1 MNTFWGLLILIAV
14 MVAAVFCLFLW
25 KKGRMPILSE
35 EDEGSLVAQ
44 NSFLSQRSNPDN
56 ADFSFRL
63 SEIPGLDEE
72 EEARM
77 VEITDPE
84 VISRIDAVIPG
95 TLQVIANADAAH
107 AYGQALKSTGQVFE
121 AVLPPGAVLSKSRD
135 MENAVRGFFHG
146 KRGIGGAGN
155 FVPFDPNIGKKLVVA
170 NTVNTAMS
178 LSSVVVGQYYMTQ
191 ITVRLNNISGKISMV
206 SDFLDNEYK
215 SKVIALLA
223 AVQNI
228 ASFQV
233 ETIENDEE
241 RNRALNKLERLEEKC
256 CELLGQA
263 SLSLGGYVKKDP
275 KKRKE
280 YEQLVDEADKWFQYQ
295 QILLE
300 LLGKIGELKFALN
313 LGRVS
318 KEKCFSSYKSYEE
331 PARAALIKIDV
342 WHDKQCKK
350 LGIDTSSK
358 KQKKQGLEAVA
369 WAVPGLIND
378 DLNYKDFPEATAMMI
393 RRQRRGS
400 ARIKPDDAA
409 ELFDKEVR
417 LIIKENKVYYLPPA
431 DIASE

>member
-35 EDEGSLVAQ
+35 EDEGRLVAQ

-95 TLQVIANADAAH
+95 TLQVIANVDAAH
-107 AYGQALKSTGQVFE
+107 AYSQALKSAGQVFE
-121 AVLPPGAVLSKSRD
+121 AVLPPGAVLSQSREMD
-135 MENAVRGFFHG
+135 NAVRGFF
-146 KRGIGGAGN
+146 RGTGRIRGAGN
-155 FVPFDPNIGKKLVVA
+155 FVHYDPNIGKKLVVA

-178 LSSVVVGQYYMTQ
+178 LSSIVVGQYYMTQ
-191 ITVRLNNISGKISMV
+191 ITARLKDISGKISNV

-215 SKVIALLA
+215 SKVIALLV

-233 ETIENDEE
+233 ETIENEEE
-241 RNRALNKLERLEEKC
+241 RNRDLNKLNRLEHKC
-256 CELLGQA
+256 SELLGQA
-263 SLSLGGYVKKDP
+263 SLSLGDYVKKGP
-275 KKRKE
+275 KKPRE
-280 YEQLVDEADKWFQYQ
+280 YEQLVSEADKWFQYQ
-295 QILLE
+295 QILLD
-300 LLGKIGELKFALN
+300 LLGKIGELKYVLN

-318 KEKCFSSYKSYEE
+318 KEKCFSSYKSYED
-331 PARAALIKIDV
+331 PARAALIKIDI
-342 WHDKQCKK
+342 WHEDNCNKFE
-350 LGIDTSSK
+350 INTHSK
-358 KQKKQGLEAVA
+358 KRKKQGLEAVA